1 MGAAI
6 AKSGMPREELFFVS
20 KIWVSNYRYEDAK
33 ASIDESLCKLGTD
46 YLGLMLLHQAY
57 HDVCGAW
64 RALEEAYA
72 EGKVRAIGVS
82 NFDSKQ
88 LMDICAFAD
97 VAPMLNQVETRVFW
111 QERPEHAVMER
122 LGVQHMAWGPFAEGA
137 NGFFANPLLAEIGK
151 KYGKGVGQVALRFL
165 MDEGVVVI
173 PKSSKPARMT
183 ENFASSTSSSPRG
196 TGSRS
201 ARWTRGSPS
210 SSIITTWTPCSF
222 CSTASRARSTRRR
235 SSRVFGST
243 IPERAAAGAQ
253 VTAVPTFAS
262 RGNE

>member
-6 AKSGMPREELFFVS
+6 AKSGVPREELFFVS

-111 QERPEHAVMER
+111 QERLEHAVMER
-122 LGVQHMAWGPFAEGA
+122 LGVQHMAWAPS
-137 NGFFANPLLAEIGK
+137 PR
-151 KYGKGVGQVALRFL
+151 V
-165 MDEGVVVI
+165 
-173 PKSSKPARMT
+173 PT
-183 ENFASSTSSSPRG
+183 ASSPTRCWQ
-196 TGSRS
+196 RS
-201 ARWTRGSPS
+201 ARSTARAWARLPCASSWTRAS
-210 SSIITTWTPCSF
+210 S
-222 CSTASRARSTRRR
+222 
-235 SSRVFGST
+235 
-243 IPERAAAGAQ
+243 
-253 VTAVPTFAS
+253 
-262 RGNE
+262 

>member
-6 AKSGMPREELFFVS
+6 AKSGVPHEELFFVS

-46 YLGLMLLHQAY
+46 YLGLMLLRQAY

-183 ENFASSTSSSPRG
+183 ENFDVFDFELTEGDREQICTLDEG
-196 TGSRS
+196 K
-201 ARWTRGSPS
+201 
-210 SSIITTWTPCSF
+210 SIILDHHNLDTVQF
-222 CSTASRARSTRRR
+222 LLDRIK
-235 SSRVFGST
+235 GQ
-243 IPERAAAGAQ
+243 IDAAKK
-253 VTAVPTFAS
+253 
-262 RGNE
+262 